1 MRPSADSY
9 LVLNPLFFRVKLRK
23 MLDSDERNHFVDKPL
38 AISIY
43 TFHFSLFTL
52 KILHSSFF
60 ISYLILLLQ
69 GVE

>member
-1 MRPSADSY
+1 MKPSADSY
-9 LVLNPLFFRVKLRK
+9 LVFSLLFFRVQLRK
-23 MLDSDERNHFVDKPL
+23 VLDSDERNHFVDKPL

-43 TFHFSLFTL
+43 TFHYSLK

>member
-1 MRPSADSY
+1 MKPSADSY
-9 LVLNPLFFRVKLRK
+9 LVFSLLFFRVQLRK
-23 MLDSDERNHFVDKPL
+23 VLDSDERNHFVDKPL

-43 TFHFSLFTL
+43 TLHSSLFTL